1 MDSEMNREL
10 LLEVIAQLS
19 TKRKNDRVPHIVHV
33 HNRYQSRR
41 KQRKFAAAVKAKERD
56 NPGLYG
62 FGYATEEEIRTE
74 VRKVRHVDNIWDILG
89 GLEKAGFVKRE
100 PFGKKYHL
108 KEKGFEHWEAV
119 QIQRSLESRKRF
131 EEAEKLA
138 HEQRLLLAAEAA
150 VKAKAEAEANP
161 DDPLSWLRMAE
172 AMEAAN
178 RHEEAER
185 CRKTA
190 MDLIEKETL

>member
-62 FGYATEEEIRTE
+62 FGYATQEEILTE
-74 VRKVRHVDNIWDILG
+74 VRKVRHVDNWWEILG
-89 GLEKAGFVKRE
+89 ELENRGFVKRALSV
-100 PFGKKYHL
+100 KKYHL
-108 KEKGFEHWEAV
+108 TEKGFAAFDWLRNKKEE
-119 QIQRSLESRKRF
+119 ESRKRF

-190 MDLIEKETL
+190 MDLMEKETL

>member
-62 FGYATEEEIRTE
+62 FGYATQEEILTE
-74 VRKVRHVDNIWDILG
+74 VRKVRHVDNIWKILIE
-89 GLEKAGFVKRE
+89 LENCGFVRSMS
-100 PFGKKYHL
+100 KKYHL

-190 MDLIEKETL
+190 MDLMEKETL